1 MRPAESE
8 RNRNPD
14 QPLVSVVVNNYNY
27 ERYLRDCLD
36 ALLAQTYRNME
47 IVVVD
52 ALSSDGSRALI
63 DSYAKQD
70 SRIRK
75 VYCDSYV
82 KFPAITY
89 NMGFLSC
96 KGSYIAINDPDD
108 ISMPERIEAQISFLL
123 NNPSVD
129 VVGCNCYE
137 FNEEFNS
144 LVETTVEKNI
154 NNSASPIRNPC
165 LMFRKEVLAV
175 HGMWRWQCEYA
186 ADFEWLYRWYCG
198 GVRFH
203 ILQAPYVKFRK
214 AYGTNISI
222 SKGINQSLKLVFF
235 RTWFGMRLFG
245 KVGFRWW
252 FVTLKTYAYVCARLL
267 LPERI
272 LNKCL
277 KTRWK

>member
-1 MRPAESE
+1 MNVSGSE
-8 RNRNPD
+8 QSRDPD
-14 QPLVSVVVNNYNY
+14 RPLVSIVVNNYNN
-27 ERYLRDCLD
+27 ERYLPECLD
-36 ALLAQTYRNME
+36 GLLAQTYRDIE

-52 ALSSDGSRALI
+52 AFSSDGSRKLI
-63 DSYAKQD
+63 DAYAKREP
-70 SRIRK
+70 RIKK
-75 VYCDSYV
+75 VYCDAYV
-82 KFPAITY
+82 KYPAITY
-89 NMGFLSC
+89 NLGFLNC
-96 KGSYIAINDPDD
+96 KGNYIAINDPDD
-108 ISMPERIEAQISFLL
+108 ISMPQRIEAQMSFLL

-137 FNEEFNS
+137 FNDDFNN

-154 NNSASPIRNPC
+154 ISSASPIRNPC

-186 ADFEWLYRWYCG
+186 ADFEWLYRLYAG

-214 AYGTNISI
+214 AYGANISI
-222 SKGINQSLKLVFF
+222 SKGINQSLKLAFF
-235 RTWFGMRLFG
+235 RTWFGIRLFK

-252 FVTLKTYAYVCARLL
+252 FVTFKTYAYICARLL

-272 LNKCL
+272 LHKYL